1 VSNCPAEKI
10 FAGSKKV
17 RTGSYTKVQPAWLNS
32 EETEMGRQFKWSEN
46 KIKQLEAEGRGKGI
60 GATYLPWVLVSDFS
74 SLGDSRRIFSNKTGR
89 VHHLMSNVE
98 WGLFLLM
105 EFAPDVVDIREQ
117 YPLPRNETQAI
128 AAQLGIKHPYYP
140 GTKVAT
146 VMTVDFLITRIR
158 NGAKILEA
166 YDCKRTEEAEE
177 LRSME
182 KLEIHRNYFDG
193 CTIPHHLV
201 FHSMLP
207 VTKVKNLEWIR
218 SAMLD
223 PDEVER
229 YPGYFEQHGQRLSA
243 DLAGHNRDGSLA
255 SYCENYDSRTG
266 AEPGT
271 GLRVIR
277 MLLQKHLV
285 VTDLNQPDLAA
296 APVSMFK
303 PVRSGQSLKI
313 VGGV

>member
-1 VSNCPAEKI
+1 MAQHI
-10 FAGSKKV
+10 
-17 RTGSYTKVQPAWLNS
+17 
-32 EETEMGRQFKWSEN
+32 KWSEN
-46 KIKQLEAEGRGKGI
+46 KIMQLEAEGRGKGT
-60 GATYLPWVLVSDFS
+60 GASYLPWVLVSDFS
-74 SLGDSRRIFSNKTGR
+74 SLGDSRRVFSPLTGR
-89 VHHLMSNVE
+89 KHHLMSKVE
-98 WGLFLLM
+98 WGLFLLL
-105 EFAPDVVDIREQ
+105 EFSPDVVDIREQ
-117 YPLPRNETQAI
+117 YPLPRNETMAI
-128 AAQLGIKHPYYP
+128 AAQLGLKHPSDP
-140 GTKVAT
+140 HTKVPT
-146 VMTVDFLITRIR
+146 VMSVDFLVTRTR
-158 NGAKILEA
+158 NGVKTLEA
-166 YDCKRTEEAEE
+166 YNCKRTEEAEDQ
-177 LRSME
+177 RSME
-182 KLEIHRNYFDG
+182 KLEIQRRYLDG

-207 VTKVKNLEWIR
+207 ATKVKNLEWIR

-223 PDEVER
+223 PAEVER

-243 DLAGHNRDGSLA
+243 DLAGHSRNGSLA

-303 PVRSGQSLKI
+303 PVRSGQPLKI
-313 VGGV
+313 VGEV

>member
-1 VSNCPAEKI
+1 
-10 FAGSKKV
+10 
-17 RTGSYTKVQPAWLNS
+17 
-32 EETEMGRQFKWSEN
+32 MGRQFKWSEN
-46 KIKQLEAEGRGKGI
+46 KIAQMEAEGRGKGA

-74 SLGDSRRIFSNKTGR
+74 SQGDSRRIFSNKTGR

-105 EFAPDVVDIREQ
+105 EFAPDVIDIREQ

-128 AAQLGIKHPYYP
+128 AAQLSIKHPYYP
-140 GTKVAT
+140 GTKVPT
-146 VMTVDFLITRIR
+146 VMTVDFLITRMLD
-158 NGAKILEA
+158 GKKTLEA
-166 YDCKRTEEAEE
+166 YNCKRTEEAEDQ
-177 LRSME
+177 RSLE
-182 KLEIHRNYFDG
+182 KLEIQRTYFDG
-193 CTIPHHLV
+193 CSIPHHLV

-218 SAMLD
+218 SATLN
-223 PDEVER
+223 PDEVEH
-229 YPGYFEQHGQRLSA
+229 YPGYFEQHCQRLAS
-243 DLAGHNRDGSLA
+243 DLACRSSQGSLS

-285 VTDLNQPDLAA
+285 VTDLSQPDLAA
-296 APVSMFK
+296 TPVSMFK
-303 PVRSGQSLKI
+303 PVRPGQPLEI
-313 VGGV
+313 ARGG